1 MSDFDLCK
9 ETLGGK
15 RIIFL
20 GSSVTY
26 GACAM
31 VQSFIEALEE
41 KDGIIAIKEAVSG
54 TLLVDEDVADG
65 KSYIARLATIDTN
78 IKADA
83 FVCQLSTNDASHNKP
98 LGIISDSYAKENFDT
113 KTIAGAIEFIIA
125 YAKQT
130 WHCPVIFY
138 TGTKYDSDLYKKMV
152 ELLLSI
158 QKKWQIDVIDLWND
172 IEMNQVS
179 PENYKRYMS
188 DPIHPLRDGYREWWL
203 PKFEEG
209 ITLALTKK
217 HTIDISSFVEKAK
230 TLGVLGV
237 KVTQHN
243 ELKAEWLSEGECRRN
258 VYSATKSFTSCAM
271 GFAVQEGLI
280 SLDEKLTDAFADDIP
295 ENPDENLKKATV
307 RDLLTMCL
315 GQESGHLMGEQR
327 PLYKEDDWVKM
338 VLSIPFVY
346 EPGTHFVYNNV
357 GPYLAGILVQRR
369 SGTDLVSY
377 LMPRLFKHLEIKRP
391 TWEIDPLGNTFGAG
405 GLFLTLSELHKFG
418 LFYLNKGKWNG
429 KQLLNAAW
437 IEESTKPSD
446 TEQYG
451 YLFWR
456 GKYNSYRADGKY
468 SQLSIV
474 LPDADAVVSLVAECR
489 NGEELTQATNDLI
502 CAQL

>member
-1 MSDFDLCK
+1 M
-9 ETLGGK
+9 
-15 RIIFL
+15 
-20 GSSVTY
+20 
-26 GACAM
+26 
-31 VQSFIEALEE
+31 
-41 KDGIIAIKEAVSG
+41 
-54 TLLVDEDVADG
+54 
-65 KSYIARLATIDTN
+65 
-78 IKADA
+78 
-83 FVCQLSTNDASHNKP
+83 
-98 LGIISDSYAKENFDT
+98 
-113 KTIAGAIEFIIA
+113 IAGAFIIGWA
-125 YAKQT
+125 GAGGLLQIATSVCNMLFPKIKGT
-130 WHCPVIFY
+130 VTALVMIASSLCNY
-138 TGTKYDSDLYKKMV
+138 TILTAASKMQPSQVMIMNIVLTAVGVVLGLFVNIRYKKMV

-258 VYSATKSFTSCAM
+258 IYSATKSFTSCAM
-271 GFAVQEGLI
+271 GFAIQEGLI

-429 KQLLNAAW
+429 KQLLNTAW

-468 SQLSIV
+468 SQLSII

-489 NGEELTQATNDLI
+489 NGEELTQAINDLI

>member
-26 GACAM
+26 GACTM
-31 VQSFIEALEE
+31 GQSFIEALEE

-98 LGIISDSYAKENFDT
+98 LGIISDSYVKENFDT

-258 VYSATKSFTSCAM
+258 IYSATKS
-271 GFAVQEGLI
+271 LR
-280 SLDEKLTDAFADDIP
+280 L
-295 ENPDENLKKATV
+295 V
-307 RDLLTMCL
+307 RWDL
-315 GQESGHLMGEQR
+315 
-327 PLYKEDDWVKM
+327 
-338 VLSIPFVY
+338 
-346 EPGTHFVYNNV
+346 
-357 GPYLAGILVQRR
+357 PYRK
-369 SGTDLVSY
+369 D
-377 LMPRLFKHLEIKRP
+377 
-391 TWEIDPLGNTFGAG
+391 
-405 GLFLTLSELHKFG
+405 
-418 LFYLNKGKWNG
+418 
-429 KQLLNAAW
+429 
-437 IEESTKPSD
+437 
-446 TEQYG
+446 
-451 YLFWR
+451 
-456 GKYNSYRADGKY
+456 
-468 SQLSIV
+468 
-474 LPDADAVVSLVAECR
+474 
-489 NGEELTQATNDLI
+489 
-502 CAQL
+502 